1 MKFNRSHAQWGAVLL
16 SAAVFAACDDD
27 DPPTGGG
34 DAPETPTGLATSLDV
49 YDLTVSWTAAAGAT
63 TYDVALDDG
72 DAETTDPIQTGVTGT
87 SVTFERVAGGA
98 EYDVAVVAR
107 NTSGPSDPAT
117 TTVTTPGL
125 NRTFFDTDGYN
136 NLLADPGFAAS
147 AFNAGT
153 QGSPPDFTVAAM
165 PTGYT
170 AASIP
175 TGFDAN
181 LIEPL
186 DGRTLDDTDYAGAV
200 EPGTALADAW
210 YYGWTVWAA
219 DGSDSRTDYDA
230 LNEVVVDG
238 DILADATWTSDN
250 VYRLDGPVFVGVD
263 CGTDGMAAG
272 CTEVTLTI
280 EPGTTIIGETDVADG
295 ERGSYLVVSRG
306 SQLIADA
313 YGGGDVTGPPA
324 EEDVIVF
331 TSENIID
338 GTAARS
344 DWGGLIINGMAPTNA
359 GDEAEGE
366 GDSGFYGGTD
376 EDDSSGIIR
385 GVRIE
390 FAGDDV
396 TSTDQLNGIA
406 LQGVGAGTT
415 ISYIQ
420 VHYNEDDGIEP
431 FGGTVSVDHAVFT
444 GIGDDSVDGT
454 DGYRGFMQYIII
466 QQRGDNADQGLELS
480 NNGDTPDASPQS
492 TAIVANVTA
501 IGAGNNVVTG
511 DIAGAESD
519 NGIQLREGTN
529 YRFFNSILTGFGESG
544 FCIRDSQSIVNALN
558 KLEGETDPTTTLRSE
573 GLIVWNNQ
581 AADDSDEN
589 FAGCGGGSS

>member
-87 SVTFERVAGGA
+87 SVTFERVAGGT

-558 KLEGETDPTTTLRSE
+558 KLEGETDPTTTLRGE